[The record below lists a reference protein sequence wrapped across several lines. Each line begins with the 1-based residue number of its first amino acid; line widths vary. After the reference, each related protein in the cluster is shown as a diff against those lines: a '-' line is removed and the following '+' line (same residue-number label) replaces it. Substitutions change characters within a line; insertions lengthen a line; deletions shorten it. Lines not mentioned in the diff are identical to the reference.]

1 MIMRKRKR
9 KRKER
14 LKKITKLM
22 TFLKKQIIIILKSK
36 EQKLLLKVTLEQ
48 A

>member
-1 MIMRKRKR
+1 MRKRKR

-14 LKKITKLM
+14 FKKITKLM
-22 TFLKKQIIIILKSK
+22 TFLKKRIIIILKSK